1 MSSRYYLLLYN
12 LLSLLAWIYLTAHVS
27 SNTIKSLT
35 EASAAEYESAALRT
49 EISIVTA
56 VQSVAALEILHAA
69 LGLVRASPGAAA
81 LQIGGRNLVL
91 WTVVRRFP
99 ELFIPLG
106 SRRGGENGEYGPAA
120 LRACL
125 LAWGC
130 SDILRYALFV
140 AVSLWGRAPAW
151 LRWLRYTAF
160 IVLYPIGF
168 LSEASLVYLGLV
180 KASGIGPFYRGYLFV
195 GLLSYIPASYFLYT
209 YMFSQRRRA
218 LGQVDRVKNI

>member
-12 LLSLLAWIYLTAHVS
+12 LFSLLAWIYLTAHVS
-27 SNTIKSLT
+27 SHLATSPT
-35 EASAAEYESAALRT
+35 TTAEEDEQAALRT

-56 VQSVAALEILHAA
+56 VQNIAALEILHAG
-69 LGLVRASPGAAA
+69 LSLVRASPGAAA
-81 LQIGGRNLVL
+81 LQIGGRNLVV

-106 SRRGGENGEYGPAA
+106 NRHGGYGPAA

-140 AVSLWGRAPAW
+140 AISLWGRTPVC

-209 YMFSQRRRA
+209 YMFSQRRRT
-218 LGQVDRVKNI
+218 LGQAERAKST

>member
-1 MSSRYYLLLYN
+1 MPSRYYLLLYN

-35 EASAAEYESAALRT
+35 EASAAEDESAALRT

-99 ELFIPLG
+99 EQFIPLENRHG
-106 SRRGGENGEYGPAA
+106 SGEYGPAA

-140 AVSLWGRAPAW
+140 AVSLCRRAPAW
-151 LRWLRYTAF
+151 LRWLRFVALSFLRISSFPF
-160 IVLYPIGF
+160 I
-168 LSEASLVYLGLV
+168 
-180 KASGIGPFYRGYLFV
+180 
-195 GLLSYIPASYFLYT
+195 LLS
-209 YMFSQRRRA
+209 
-218 LGQVDRVKNI
+218 